1 MNMDTEDEKVRYEHF
16 GSKKSLIREGEKEL
30 EVMNCGG
37 LKVISRTS
45 RRRCKMGCGIFIMI
59 VFSFPASR

>member
-37 LKVISRTS
+37 
-45 RRRCKMGCGIFIMI
+45 
-59 VFSFPASR
+59 